1 MLQIVL
7 FAIVISEL
15 MLSSWAVIIVACEP
29 RSANRTFL
37 PVL

>member
-15 MLSSWAVIIVACEP
+15 MLSSWPAIIVACEP
-29 RSANRTFL
+29 RTSNRTFL